1 MSKELSRLCGMSKEL
16 DNNEMQ
22 SNCVAEILNQVYE
35 KGEHY
40 SELLFEKGL
49 TVDDVDVCFEC
60 DGNKVGYVFRS
71 KTKKA
76 YDVMTELKENDE
88 LI

>member
-16 DNNEMQ
+16 DNNKSQ
-22 SNCVAEILNQVYE
+22 SNCIIEILNQVYE
-35 KGEHY
+35 KGERY

-49 TVDDVDVCFEC
+49 TVDDVCFEC
-60 DGNKVGYVFRS
+60 DGNKVGYVFSS

-76 YDVMTELKENDE
+76 YDVMKELKGNDRK
-88 LI
+88 